1 MARASAAAA
10 LLGTALMVVLL
21 CAGTADAQNCGGKR
35 LRKELRRMTDREYQQ
50 YLSGLSTML
59 SVDQEAGQMLYGPLY
74 RSYEYFIIKHAIVT
88 QTPIDGTVYDIG
100 HFGHQFGPFHL
111 ALVKEFEDS
120 LCAIL
125 GNSFPGAPY
134 WNIFEDCRGTDDC
147 PGTYYNSSRWIDGK
161 MYMGTLNG
169 NPDNGYQTDTAEFGG
184 ILAGANIKAWSPN
197 KWPELGRYF
206 NGSRTGLLRDP
217 INVQTEPWAIR
228 YPYQNLAAIPSRAIM
243 ALGWE
248 MPYNKRDWLR
258 CTDPTLVKNPIDWAL
273 CVDAFTAVAMNLTS
287 DQFIMDTFSN
297 HISAIMHISFHNIY
311 GSFLAGG

>member
-1 MARASAAAA
+1 M
-10 LLGTALMVVLL
+10 
-21 CAGTADAQNCGGKR
+21 
-35 LRKELRRMTDREYQQ
+35 
-50 YLSGLSTML
+50 
-59 SVDQEAGQMLYGPLY
+59 
-74 RSYEYFIIKHAIVT
+74 
-88 QTPIDGTVYDIG
+88 
-100 HFGHQFGPFHL
+100 
-111 ALVKEFEDS
+111 
-120 LCAIL
+120 
-125 GNSFPGAPY
+125 
-134 WNIFEDCRGTDDC
+134 
-147 PGTYYNSSRWIDGK
+147 
-161 MYMGTLNG
+161 
-169 NPDNGYQTDTAEFGG
+169 
-184 ILAGANIKAWSPN
+184 
-197 KWPELGRYF
+197 GRYF

-311 GSFLAGG
+311 GSFLAGTEDDFPPFGYLGDSRVVNTSPNEYLGFFLHHNGVVRNFQIWQSEIVKFNATMDNANVLYDFPRQLNPPGVPPLILPGTLLDDVIAPITPFTDILGYNVPRGVTFRDVLTFNWDRLYTYDDMDANSPCRPLTRAGL